1 MKPIIT
7 LLLALLL
14 IGVIGLLF
22 PVLAIVCII
31 AVFFYALIQL
41 ALICKELNR
50 NGFGKKSE
58 L

>member
-1 MKPIIT
+1 MKPT
-7 LLLALLL
+7 LTQLLALLL

-22 PVLAIVCII
+22 PVLAIVIMAI
-31 AVFFYALIQL
+31 AMVCALIYIAQK
-41 ALICKELNR
+41 CKDLNR